1 MTAEICILNREA
13 VAMVSD
19 SAATVELTTPDGK
32 IYEYFPTVDKIFK
45 VGSDVHTI
53 GVMIYQSPTIMEV
66 PWETLIKLW
75 GDTLEDRP
83 LPRLSDYAD
92 SLLAFVRSHS
102 VIKAADQQEHHF
114 ARRSSFSPPRCSV
127 LWKHR
132 SGRNSN
138 FRVRSRRRAGARSPA
153 RSSMRSATAGSGWMS

>member
-13 VAMVSD
+13 VAMASD

-32 IYEYFPTVDKIFK
+32 IYKYFPTVDKIFK

-83 LPRLSDYAD
+83 LPRVSDYAD

-114 ARRSSFSPPRCSV
+114 RQTIELFAAALLSSVDSTGPDGTRT
-127 LWKHR
+127 
-132 SGRNSN
+132 SG
-138 FRVRSRRRAGARSPA
+138 
-153 RSSMRSATAGSGWMS
+153 